1 MQAGSSESSST
12 MNTNPDSPAPAV
24 HVPDSLLSLFSN
36 LEEPETYRLLADL
49 LADLAERRRSG
60 ANGRAGAEQ
69 LKELSRK
76 LVATQKD
83 KADLEFKLQ
92 TAMADLR
99 DREERLGLELA
110 RIKDLDARVKE
121 QHARLTT
128 IETERAN
135 LESQLIARN
144 TELHAAELDKESLT
158 LQAQRSAAAAESRK
172 ELQALEQDNAQLRQ
186 QLTAAR
192 AETEQLRVEKGKRL
206 NELEEEL
213 RKSKV
218 AGSSS
223 SEASLAPLW
232 TRLATARLAP
242 GGVPPTPQAGQR
254 LADAFVDMA
263 TFVTDLDDAL
273 RRLLPKYTKRV
284 KPLSMV
290 WQGYAAG
297 ESFQQVIFKLL
308 DPAGGASLSGILRMK
323 LKVCAKWAN
332 ATLIGSDAALE
343 FIESELRNRLQE
355 FNRGRGNRASVADFL
370 AGSGH
375 EEFQS
380 RMAQLHSEKVA
391 ELFQS
396 GA

>member
-1 MQAGSSESSST
+1 
-12 MNTNPDSPAPAV
+12 
-24 HVPDSLLSLFSN
+24 
-36 LEEPETYRLLADL
+36 
-49 LADLAERRRSG
+49 
-60 ANGRAGAEQ
+60 
-69 LKELSRK
+69 
-76 LVATQKD
+76 
-83 KADLEFKLQ
+83 
-92 TAMADLR
+92 
-99 DREERLGLELA
+99 
-110 RIKDLDARVKE
+110 
-121 QHARLTT
+121 
-128 IETERAN
+128 
-135 LESQLIARN
+135 
-144 TELHAAELDKESLT
+144 
-158 LQAQRSAAAAESRK
+158 
-172 ELQALEQDNAQLRQ
+172 
-186 QLTAAR
+186 
-192 AETEQLRVEKGKRL
+192 
-206 NELEEEL
+206 
-213 RKSKV
+213 
-218 AGSSS
+218 
-223 SEASLAPLW
+223 
-232 TRLATARLAP
+232 
-242 GGVPPTPQAGQR
+242 

-263 TFVTDLDDAL
+263 TFVSDLDEAL

-297 ESFQQVIFKLL
+297 ESFQQVIAKLL